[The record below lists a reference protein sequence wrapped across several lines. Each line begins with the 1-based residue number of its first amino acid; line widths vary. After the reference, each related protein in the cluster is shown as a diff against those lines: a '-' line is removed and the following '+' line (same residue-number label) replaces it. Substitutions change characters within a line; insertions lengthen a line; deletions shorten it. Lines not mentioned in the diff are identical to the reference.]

1 MDERILLVVGNGF
14 DLDLNLQTS
23 YTNYS
28 ESDYFKNLVNK
39 NHDNVNKF
47 GEDFAIDLSELL
59 YEASQS
65 QKQWFN
71 IEEIIYSWFLN
82 EKTIGYSEEKVKIE
96 RNFFNDLRVSLA
108 NYLFEEEEKRDVKKD
123 SVAAEILKLWAASS
137 YNKYTGTFD
146 IFSFNYTSIKKLL
159 DKLGFS
165 FMKDKNRN
173 KITHIH
179 GSLDKRNIVL
189 GCDNYNMT
197 SKVNPNTTFVLKYN
211 MIHESNHFVRM
222 LNAAN
227 WVIIFGHSMNPMD
240 FKHFKSYF
248 EMLAETGESFN
259 KNLTIICKNENDEQQ
274 IKDNIEMQGISVIS
288 ILDRINQY
296 QCFYTSDLEDDNSKQ
311 RGEFTNFIDQIY
323 EMRDIK
329 K

>member
-96 RNFFNDLRVSLA
+96 RNFSTILEFLLQII
-108 NYLFEEEEKRDVKKD
+108 YLKKR
-123 SVAAEILKLWAASS
+123 
-137 YNKYTGTFD
+137 
-146 IFSFNYTSIKKLL
+146 
-159 DKLGFS
+159 
-165 FMKDKNRN
+165 RN
-173 KITHIH
+173 
-179 GSLDKRNIVL
+179 
-189 GCDNYNMT
+189 
-197 SKVNPNTTFVLKYN
+197 
-211 MIHESNHFVRM
+211 
-222 LNAAN
+222 
-227 WVIIFGHSMNPMD
+227 
-240 FKHFKSYF
+240 
-248 EMLAETGESFN
+248 EML
-259 KNLTIICKNENDEQQ
+259 KKIVWQQ
-274 IKDNIEMQGISVIS
+274 RS
-288 ILDRINQY
+288 
-296 QCFYTSDLEDDNSKQ
+296 
-311 RGEFTNFIDQIY
+311 
-323 EMRDIK
+323 
-329 K
+329 